1 MVANWPETANGREF
15 GSLPAALRIRLA
27 TISFTENLTRWQFFA
42 CKFGGMALAT
52 GQTIVIQGAG
62 NMRTSNSFGRVV
74 LAAML
79 AMSVPAAATAQAV
92 RAPAAVPAKAGA
104 GATGFTAIAYVAA
117 ALAGL
122 GLIYVVAKKNKNSQI
137 NISRG

>member
-1 MVANWPETANGREF
+1 
-15 GSLPAALRIRLA
+15 
-27 TISFTENLTRWQFFA
+27 
-42 CKFGGMALAT
+42 
-52 GQTIVIQGAG
+52 
-62 NMRTSNSFGRVV
+62 MRTSNSFGRVV

-104 GATGFTAIAYVAA
+104 GAAGFTAIGYIAA

-122 GLIYVVAKKNKNSQI
+122 GLVYVVAKKNKNSQI
-137 NISRG
+137 NVSRG